1 MECIINVHY
10 DQFWF
15 SLNWNVQAI
24 WASDINKGRLSC
36 RNSDN
41 HWRVITWWKNLRG
54 VVSTKCQLYWEI
66 IIPKWEVVKRQDLMK
81 SFLKVCLA
89 SWRFSTSGPLY
100 QWDQLLLSGERCF
113 WRLLD
118 QEQAGCGK
126 TTSWQLLRI
135 KIDFQNRLPVILSW
149 HVWDGVWGL
158 YSDQDPQVILGHR
171 EVWDSGNQNLDASSR
186 HPDISEKRWSGS
198 SAQDLCPRLG

>member
-118 QEQAGCGK
+118 QEQAGCGRND
-126 TTSWQLLRI
+126 LLATA
-135 KIDFQNRLPVILSW
+135 QNKNRFPEPAPSDSKLACVR
-149 HVWDGVWGL
+149 WGL
-158 YSDQDPQVILGHR
+158 GSIFWPR
-171 EVWDSGNQNLDASSR
+171 SPSDSGA
-186 HPDISEKRWSGS
+186 
-198 SAQDLCPRLG
+198 